1 MKYAEETK
9 KIATFAL
16 KIKKRSL
23 YFMINRVLLRIK
35 IVQILYSYY
44 KSDSKSLP
52 VAEKELFHS
61 IEKTYD
67 LYYHLLQLSIEI
79 TRFAADRIE
88 TKRNKLRPT
97 EEDLHPN
104 TRFID
109 NSFVDQLSKNIQFN
123 EYLQA
128 NKLSWVNDSE
138 IIKLLF
144 DQIVASDF
152 YAEYMNAP
160 SADYAA
166 DKDIW
171 RKIFKKIILQSED
184 LDDSIQDQNIYW
196 TDDIEMVV
204 SFIIKTIKRFDIANG
219 DEQPLLP
226 MFKDEEDAEFARIL
240 LRSVLTKGET
250 YRTMIDANT
259 QNWELD
265 RIAFMDIVIME
276 VALAELMGFPSI
288 PVNVTLNEYI
298 EIAKTYSTEKSGT
311 FINGVLDNIVGQLKK
326 ENKLIKIVMFS
337 DNKK

>member
-1 MKYAEETK
+1 
-9 KIATFAL
+9 
-16 KIKKRSL
+16 
-23 YFMINRVLLRIK
+23 MINRVLLRIK

-52 VAEKELFHS
+52 LAEKELFHS

-79 TRFAADRIE
+79 TRFASDRIE
-88 TKRNKLRPT
+88 TKRNRLRPT
-97 EEDLHPN
+97 TEDLNPN

-109 NSFVDQLSKNIQFN
+109 NSFVAQLSKNIQFN
-123 EYLQA
+123 EYMTA
-128 NKLSWVNDSE
+128 HKLSWVNHPD
-138 IIKLLF
+138 IIKELF
-144 DQIVASDF
+144 EEVIASDF
-152 YAEYMNAP
+152 YSDYMNA
-160 SADYAA
+160 SSTDYAA

-171 RKIFKKIILQSED
+171 RKIFKKVILQNEE
-184 LDDSIQDQNIYW
+184 LDDSIQDQSIYW

-226 MFKDEEDAEFARIL
+226 MFKDEEDAEFARKLI
-240 LRSVLTKGET
+240 RSVLTKGQSLRE
-250 YRTMIDANT
+250 MIDVNT
-259 QNWELD
+259 KNWELD

-276 VALAELMGFPSI
+276 VALAELIDFPTI

-326 ENKLIKIVMFS
+326 ENKLIKVVMFS

>member
-1 MKYAEETK
+1 
-9 KIATFAL
+9 
-16 KIKKRSL
+16 
-23 YFMINRVLLRIK
+23 MINRALLRIK

-67 LYYHLLQLSIEI
+67 LYFHLLKLSIEI
-79 TRFAADRIE
+79 TRFSAERIE
-88 TKRNKLRPT
+88 TKRNRLRPT
-97 EEDLHPN
+97 SEDLNPN

-109 NSFVDQLSKNIQFN
+109 NSFIAQLSKNVQFN
-123 EYLQA
+123 EYLTA
-128 NKLSWVNDSE
+128 RKLSWVNDSE
-138 IIKLLF
+138 IIKVLF
-144 DQIVASDF
+144 EEIVSTDF
-152 YAEYMNAP
+152 YMEYMNAP
-160 SADYAA
+160 SVDYAA
-166 DKDIW
+166 DKDVW

-204 SFIIKTIKRFDIANG
+204 SFIIKTIKRFDQLNG

-226 MFKDEEDAEFARIL
+226 MFKDEEDAQFATKLI
-240 LRSVLTKGET
+240 RSVLTKGAS
-250 YRTMIDANT
+250 YREMIDANT
-259 QNWELD
+259 KNWEID

-276 VALAELMGFPSI
+276 VALAELFDFPTI

-311 FINGVLDNIVGQLKK
+311 FINGVLDNIVTQLKK
-326 ENKLIKIVMFS
+326 ENKLIKVVMFT

>member
-1 MKYAEETK
+1 
-9 KIATFAL
+9 
-16 KIKKRSL
+16 
-23 YFMINRVLLRIK
+23 MINRALLRIK

-44 KSDSKSLP
+44 KSDGKSFP

-79 TRFAADRIE
+79 TQYAAERIE
-88 TKRNKLRPT
+88 TRRNKLRPT
-97 EEDLHPN
+97 EEDLNPN

-109 NSFVDQLSKNIQFN
+109 NKFVAQLAGNVQFN

-128 NKLSWVNDSE
+128 HKLSWINDSE
-138 IIKLLF
+138 IIKVLF
-144 DQIVASDF
+144 DQVIASDF
-152 YAEYMNAP
+152 YTEYMNAP

-204 SFIIKTIKRFDIANG
+204 SFIIKTIKRFDEAKG

-226 MFKDEEDAEFARIL
+226 MFKDEEDSEFASKLMRI
-240 LRSVLTKGET
+240 VLTKGPEF
-250 YRTMIDANT
+250 REMIDANT
-259 QNWELD
+259 KNWELD

-276 VALAELMGFPSI
+276 VALAELLNFPTI

-298 EIAKTYSTEKSGT
+298 EIAKNYSTDKSGT

-326 ENKLIKIVMFS
+326 ENKLIKVVMFS

>member
-1 MKYAEETK
+1 
-9 KIATFAL
+9 
-16 KIKKRSL
+16 
-23 YFMINRVLLRIK
+23 MINRALLRIK

-44 KSDSKSLP
+44 KSDGKSFP

-79 TRFAADRIE
+79 TQYAAERIE

-97 EEDLHPN
+97 EEDLNPN
-104 TRFID
+104 TRFIE
-109 NSFVDQLSKNIQFN
+109 NKFVAQLADNIQFN

-128 NKLSWVNDSE
+128 HKLSWINDSE
-138 IIKLLF
+138 IIKVLF
-144 DQIVASDF
+144 DQVVASDF
-152 YAEYMNAP
+152 YTEYMNAP

-204 SFIIKTIKRFDIANG
+204 SFIIKTIKRFDESKG
-219 DEQPLLP
+219 EEQPLLP
-226 MFKDEEDAEFARIL
+226 MFKDEEDSEFASKLMRI
-240 LRSVLTKGET
+240 VLTKGPEF
-250 YRTMIDANT
+250 REMIDANT
-259 QNWELD
+259 KNWELD

-276 VALAELMGFPSI
+276 VALAELLNFPTI

-298 EIAKTYSTEKSGT
+298 EIAKNYSTDKSGT

-326 ENKLIKIVMFS
+326 ENKLIKVVMFS

>member
-1 MKYAEETK
+1 
-9 KIATFAL
+9 
-16 KIKKRSL
+16 
-23 YFMINRVLLRIK
+23 MINRVLLRIK

-44 KSDSKSLP
+44 KSDSKSMP

-97 EEDLHPN
+97 PEDLDPN

-109 NSFVDQLSKNIQFN
+109 NAFVAQLSTNVQFN
-123 EYLQA
+123 EYLQEH
-128 NKLSWVNDSE
+128 KLSWVNDSE
-138 IIKLLF
+138 IIKVLF
-144 DQIVASDF
+144 EEIIATDF
-152 YAEYMNAP
+152 FSEYMNAP
-160 SADYAA
+160 ANDYAA
-166 DKDIW
+166 DKDVW

-204 SFIIKTIKRFDIANG
+204 SFIIKTIKRFDITKG

-226 MFKDEEDAEFARIL
+226 MFKDEEDAEFASKL
-240 LRSVLTKGET
+240 LRIVLTKGSAFRE
-250 YRTMIDANT
+250 MIDVNT
-259 QNWELD
+259 KNWELD

-276 VALAELMGFPSI
+276 VALAELMNFPTI

-311 FINGVLDNIVGQLKK
+311 FINGVLDNIVGQLKN
-326 ENKLIKIVMFS
+326 ENKLIKVVMFS

>member
-1 MKYAEETK
+1 LKYAEVTK

-44 KSDSKSLP
+44 KSDSKSFP

-109 NSFVDQLSKNIQFN
+109 NSFVEQLSKNIEFN
-123 EYLQA
+123 EYLKA
-128 NKLSWVNDSE
+128 HKLSWVNDSE

-144 DQIVASDF
+144 DQIIASDF

-196 TDDIEMVV
+196 TDDIEMVI
-204 SFIIKTIKRFDIANG
+204 SFIIKTIKRFDVAKG

-240 LRSVLTKGET
+240 LRSVLSKGET
-250 YRTMIDANT
+250 FRGMIDANT

-276 VALAELMGFPSI
+276 VALAELMGFPTI

-326 ENKLIKIVMFS
+326 ENKLIKVVMFS